1 MPVMWSKAEI
11 KTILISSLL
20 LPVCFLN
27 GCSSKE
33 DKNKPDA
40 NSVQKVA
47 DGENAKELVKSEIV
61 NQVEANSETRNLLP
75 SQTSFE
81 KSENPIQPLTAS
93 TKPLPLSNKGRIDA
107 NSRSERKKAFANEI
121 VKLFIK
127 SQREGPNRPQSVEQA
142 SNEDKGEAVDDALK
156 KFDSIGSSE
165 EKVRF
170 ISEFSAAHPESTAKL
185 VDRAMKES
193 DPEVKRAAM
202 EALNGY
208 ESPDVLDAVSR
219 AMEDQ
224 DEQTR
229 EAAVNALASI
239 NDAKADDLL
248 INALSDTSEIVRIA
262 ALDAAQEQGSK
273 VSSNFLKA
281 GIASAH
287 PEVKEKTV
295 MILTGLS
302 NLDAVDV
309 LILGLKDTDPEFRRE
324 VNFATEFL
332 ISKEFDN
339 YEEAEK
345 WWREN
350 RNNFDQDLSEKN

>member
-1 MPVMWSKAEI
+1 MHSGISYRVELKP
-11 KTILISSLL
+11 ILTFFLLSL
-20 LPVCFLN
+20 FFYLN
-27 GCSSKE
+27 GCSSKD
-33 DKNKPDA
+33 DKNTPDA
-40 NSVQKVA
+40 NSVKKA
-47 DGENAKELVKSEIV
+47 DNRGNEKKAALS
-61 NQVEANSETRNLLP
+61 QAGANSETRSLLP
-75 SQTSFE
+75 SQTSLK
-81 KSENPIQPLTAS
+81 KSENPAQSSITSA
-93 TKPLPLSNKGRIDA
+93 KPLSNKDRIDA
-107 NSRSERKKAFANEI
+107 NSRNERKKAFANEI
-121 VKLFIK
+121 VKLLK
-127 SQREGPNRPQSVEQA
+127 SQRQGPNRPQSVEQA

-156 KFDSIGSSE
+156 EFDSIGSSE

-239 NDAKADDLL
+239 NGTKADDLL

-273 VSSNFLKA
+273 VSSDFLRA
-281 GIASAH
+281 GIVSPY

-295 MILTGLS
+295 LLLTDLS
-302 NLDAVDV
+302 TLDAVDV